1 VQAKYS
7 IDLRERLVRL
17 QISGELR
24 AAQLI
29 HLMREIAADP
39 RHAPEMG
46 AIADLREAHG
56 NWDFSEVQ
64 RFRDYVVRI
73 AVPNQGRWAA
83 IVRPGALVAAAH
95 VLIVI
100 SEPAAGVRIQLFED
114 GRSALRWVKQRDAEG
129 SRRLAWECA
138 AEPGVLGE
146 VPNL

>member
-1 VQAKYS
+1 VQASYS
-7 IDLRERLVRL
+7 IDGRERLVRL
-17 QISGELR
+17 QVRGELR

-29 HLMREIAADP
+29 QLMREIAADP

-73 AVPNQGRWAA
+73 AVPSQGRWAA

-100 SEPAAGVRIQLFED
+100 SEPVRIQLFED
-114 GRSALRWVKQRDAEG
+114 PRSALRWVKQRDNEG
-129 SRRLAWECA
+129 SRRPAWAYA
-138 AEPGVLGE
+138 AEPGI
-146 VPNL
+146 